1 MEPLIPLIGMN
12 PAELEAVA
20 QDCGM
25 PRYAARQMA
34 DWLYQKR
41 VTAIDGMTNLSKR
54 ARAMLAQRYC
64 TGREDPLK
72 RVASADGTVKYLFRA
87 AGIPRQ
93 SVGRTDHQP
102 DTLGRRVGRADQR
115 GIHGD
120 GRADRQP

>member
-72 RVASADGTVKYLFRA
+72 RVASADGTVKYLFPGAADRA
-87 AGIPRQ
+87 AQ
-93 SVGRTDHQP
+93 
-102 DTLGRRVGRADQR
+102 AE
-115 GIHGD
+115 
-120 GRADRQP
+120 